1 MNRSHAQSGGWFRF
15 DFLSGR
21 SPLPTFWLFIVVG
34 LMMSFGFGVT
44 AIWRASQA
52 PLDSARDDFV
62 VMQNRLIEDWI
73 DYQIAGYI
81 SGLRYLASKPLV
93 ISTVVGES
101 QSNHALDDLISQF
114 DLLPSLTHIEII
126 DVLGERLAT
135 RSVDPAWYGVYT
147 GLELLDTASSQLETP
162 DVIVGTRLSFENNI
176 ILISVPVL
184 YLGNVEGA
192 VGCVVREDV
201 TQPSNFRSIEGF
213 TEWMAANGKIGLS
226 GVDTRALTRRI
237 RLITRHGQGIINT
250 KLDAFL
256 NDFRLG

>member
-162 DVIVGTRLSFENNI
+162 DVIVGTRLSFENNT
-176 ILISVPVL
+176 LPGWQTKVESVFQDTNGRGLTTTLVYEVSAGDPQLSVITTMNVVL
-184 YLGNVEGA
+184 VSGNAFGIAE
-192 VGCVVREDV
+192 
-201 TQPSNFRSIEGF
+201 F
-213 TEWMAANGKIGLS
+213 GLS
-226 GVDTRALTRRI
+226 KPFCGY
-237 RLITRHGQGIINT
+237 Q
-250 KLDAFL
+250 K
-256 NDFRLG
+256 